1 MTYQLIWKNLTNDEL
16 TLFYLICAKAKENS
30 SPTINLKMTDYT
42 VELQGT
48 TYQWTKM
55 VMDMMNNIMNIRCY
69 EDLGSGGRQYS
80 NFFNKYRY
88 IKSTK
93 EIYVELSEL
102 GIDKVNSILNDVDVE
117 KLKKLN
123 SLKGKYAYR
132 IAQLLLPYN
141 IAGYHEIDI
150 KELKDLLEIPDSYVL
165 KEISRIVFKP
175 AIKEINSSELLENL
189 SYRYFMP
196 YGHTESVIFEWNH
209 FDYDKKSEKNNKERK
224 GEVKP
229 LMDEGFNNLY
239 DL

>member
-1 MTYQLIWKNLTNDEL
+1 
-16 TLFYLICAKAKENS
+16 
-30 SPTINLKMTDYT
+30 
-42 VELQGT
+42 
-48 TYQWTKM
+48 
-55 VMDMMNNIMNIRCY
+55 MNIRCY

-88 IKSTK
+88 IKLTK

-196 YGHTESVIFEWNH
+196 YGHTESVIFEWTH